1 MKLIVLTIF
10 SALIVSGCLAGDG
23 AGLDE
28 NGLPFTDMPTLPEE
42 PPENDTPDP
51 SPGGDGSQD
60 ATLANLQEKVF
71 TPICAQCHFGTNAPV
86 GLRLDSL
93 EESERNLIGVT
104 AVLNPQFQR
113 VAEGDP
119 ENSFLYL
126 KIIGDPVAG
135 NRMPLGLPALSDET
149 IQLFREWIEN
159 GAVVQALQPV
169 VGKVDSRKKAK
180 PLTVTFTFSHLMNTE
195 SLQTDQILV
204 QSNFDSSEQVWLEP
218 ITDYESK
225 WLKDNQLEVSI
236 LNVPRDS
243 ESMFI
248 RFNDASLS
256 TAVGQNGFVLDGDYD
271 GKAGGEYSY
280 EFQL

>member
-1 MKLIVLTIF
+1 
-10 SALIVSGCLAGDG
+10 
-23 AGLDE
+23 
-28 NGLPFTDMPTLPEE
+28 MPTLPEE

-60 ATLANLQEKVF
+60 ATLANLQEQVF

-169 VGKVDSRKKAK
+169 VGKVDSQKKAK

-225 WLKDNQLEVSI
+225 WLKNNQLEVSI

-248 RFNDASLS
+248 RFNNASLS